1 MVLAIYE
8 VGFDYGFSISS
19 CRSSLVGWHR
29 RPWVRRVVGQ
39 GGCGY
44 REGDGCLWWIKLG
57 TGVGIAKSGIKW
69 LLNEFGVCTR
79 KLIN

>member
-1 MVLAIYE
+1 M
-8 VGFDYGFSISS
+8 
-19 CRSSLVGWHR
+19 
-29 RPWVRRVVGQ
+29 RRVVGQ

-69 LLNEFGVCTR
+69 LLNELGVCTR